1 LAEPMILSVIP
12 AATLILSASEK
23 IRPDAV
29 ALLA

>member
-1 LAEPMILSVIP
+1 MILSVIP